1 MVKYKEHNEEVCNL
15 RTLQIAEQKE
25 FGMKKREQYKGLIR
39 FWAAA
44 ILVLLQTGSFAY
56 VWFAWYGDLGI
67 LFAMRGN
74 LVMIGLHALMMSA
87 FMKVNGN
94 VKLGQV
100 RIRKMLSSQFIAI
113 GCVNLITYLQV
124 CLIGRWSFMKNI
136 SPMLYLTVVDCAAA
150 FVWIL
155 IANLIYRKLYPPK
168 QMLIVYGGNRPERLI
183 SKLKLRKDKYTVC
196 ETISVE
202 SGWDAVVEKM
212 NQYNTVLISDVV
224 APMRDEIMKYCF
236 NESIICYIMPDISD
250 IMMMGAEKI
259 QISDTTMLMLR
270 NQGLSAGQRCIKRIF
285 DIVVGVVAMIVTT
298 PVMIVIAI
306 AIKSYDGGPVFF
318 KQSRLTRDGKVFEII
333 KFRSMRVQTEDD
345 KNCITRKNDDRITPV
360 GHIIR
365 KLHLDELPQIINII
379 KGEMSFVGPRPEWTA
394 TTEQYAQNLPEFLL
408 RLKVKAGLTGYAQIY
423 GKYSSTPYDKLLLDL
438 TYIEKYS
445 FLLDLKLMFLTLKVL
460 LGDENAEG
468 VEAWQ
473 TSAEVDEA
481 PDNHE

>member
-1 MVKYKEHNEEVCNL
+1 
-15 RTLQIAEQKE
+15 
-25 FGMKKREQYKGLIR
+25 MKKREQFKGMVR

-44 ILVLLQTGSFAY
+44 ILVLLETANFAY
-56 VWFAWYGDLGI
+56 VWFECYGDMGI

-74 LVMIGLHALMMSA
+74 IVLIGLHALMIC
-87 FMKVNGN
+87 FFLKVNGSM
-94 VKLGQV
+94 KLGQI

-113 GCVNLITYLQV
+113 FCVNMITYLQL
-124 CLIGRWSFMKNI
+124 CLIARWSFLLNVA
-136 SPMLYLTVVDCAAA
+136 PMVYLTIADFVVA

-155 IANLIYRKLYPPK
+155 IANWIYRKLYPPK
-168 QMLIVYGGNRPERLI
+168 QMLIVYGGNKPERLI
-183 SKLKLRKDKYTVC
+183 AKLKTRKDKYTIC
-196 ETISVE
+196 ETVSVDC
-202 SGWDAVVEKM
+202 GWDAVIEKV

-224 APMRDEIMKYCF
+224 SPMRDEIMKHCF

-270 NQGLSAGQRCIKRIF
+270 NQGLSAGQRCIKRAF
-285 DIVVGVVAMIVTT
+285 DIVVGVLAIIVAS
-298 PVMIVIAI
+298 PVMLVIGI
-306 AIKSYDGGPVFF
+306 AIKAYDGGPVFF
-318 KQSRLTRDGKVFEII
+318 TQSRLTRDGRVFKIY
-333 KFRSMRVQTEDD
+333 KFRSMRVQKEDD

-379 KGEMSFVGPRPEWTA
+379 KGDMSWVGPRPEWTA

-423 GKYSSTPYDKLLLDL
+423 GKYNTTPYDKLMLDL

-445 FLLDLKLMFLTLKVL
+445 FLLDLKLMLMTVKVL
-460 LGDENAEG
+460 FEKENTEG
-468 VEAWQ
+468 IEDWQ
-473 TSAEVDEA
+473 TSAEVDG
-481 PDNHE
+481 NGKH